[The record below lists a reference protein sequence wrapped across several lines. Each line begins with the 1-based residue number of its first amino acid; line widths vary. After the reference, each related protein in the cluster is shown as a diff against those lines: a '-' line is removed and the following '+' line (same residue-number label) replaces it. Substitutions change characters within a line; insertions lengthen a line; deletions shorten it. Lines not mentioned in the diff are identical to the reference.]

1 MKNIKKLLLM
11 FTLVFAVASCTSDD
25 DGGMDNQLLGTWEV
39 TEAEDGM
46 EVSIV
51 AKFNANDTGTMA
63 TVATFGGEPFIDQTF
78 DFTYSVDGD
87 QLTMTMDGDTEISTY
102 SVSGDRLTITD
113 SEGDSFVLTKV

>member
-63 TVATFGGEPFIDQTF
+63 TVASIGGEPFIDQSF

-87 QLTMTMDGDTEISTY
+87 QLSMTMEGDTQISTY

>member
-1 MKNIKKLLLM
+1 M